1 MWAVLECGM
10 GCGFRLAACF
20 TCQLPCKASR
30 RSSAFALCRCAPAA
44 RRHRKFMTKRLRILP
59 GIWPTGAMS
68 CCYARVIRFST
79 GHSCISWC
87 GCATGLTFRLFPAS
101 TACPPV
107 PPRALAARLATWPAR
122 AGGAGHACMPVRRLH
137 RACSTLRLET
147 WWSDDQGVFN
157 KLLTGRGT
165 WPFENTGFYPVRPA
179 EETGARGVRLH
190 AHELHPS
197 HS

>member
-1 MWAVLECGM
+1 MPTSSTHPTNDRCGHQPGSRDGAVFNTGVIFLSALPATVHFCDRWAEATLH
-10 GCGFRLAACF
+10 
-20 TCQLPCKASR
+20 LPADQ
-30 RSSAFALCRCAPAA
+30 
-44 RRHRKFMTKRLRILP
+44 
-59 GIWPTGAMS
+59 
-68 CCYARVIRFST
+68 
-79 GHSCISWC
+79 
-87 GCATGLTFRLFPAS
+87 
-101 TACPPV
+101 
-107 PPRALAARLATWPAR
+107 
-122 AGGAGHACMPVRRLH
+122 
-137 RACSTLRLET
+137 